1 MKIAAH
7 TALIKYLIF
16 LAVNS
21 DLVKSKLQII
31 LIQNLE
37 IPNTY
42 IKSSLSQRNYIG
54 LNIIQHS

>member
-7 TALIKYLIF
+7 TALIKYLII

>member
-7 TALIKYLIF
+7 TALNKYLIF

-21 DLVKSKLQII
+21 DLVKSKLQMI
-31 LIQNLE
+31 LIQNLV

-42 IKSSLSQRNYIG
+42 IKSSLFQRNYIG

>member
-7 TALIKYLIF
+7 TALNKYLIF

-21 DLVKSKLQII
+21 DLVKSKLQMI
-31 LIQNLE
+31 LIQNLV

-42 IKSSLSQRNYIG
+42 IKSSLFQ
-54 LNIIQHS
+54 IILV